1 MIVVLIILKMN
12 FDRTYFNL
20 GIAAPDDLV
29 LRRKGQRLSHFFED
43 QNNLIYIGIAALEDN
58 E

>member
-1 MIVVLIILKMN
+1 MVLIILKMN
-12 FDRTYFNL
+12 FDHTYFNL

-29 LRRKGQRLSHFFED
+29 LKRKGQRLSHFFED
-43 QNNLIYIGIAALEDN
+43 QNNLIYIEIAALEDN